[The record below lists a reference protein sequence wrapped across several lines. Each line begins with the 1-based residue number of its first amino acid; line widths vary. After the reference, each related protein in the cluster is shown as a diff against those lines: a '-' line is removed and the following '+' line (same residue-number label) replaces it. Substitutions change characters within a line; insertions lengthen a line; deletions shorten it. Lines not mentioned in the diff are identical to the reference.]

1 MRYFFA
7 DTSGWGNLI
16 NAREP
21 FHAQAAQL
29 YRERRAQGYT
39 VLTSSYILSELISL
53 MTSPLRIPRATT
65 INFIDSLKAS
75 AYVEVVHVDE
85 TLEMAAWQLLK
96 QRPDKLWSLVDC
108 VSFVLMQQRGIGEAL
123 TTDHNFEQA
132 GFTRLLK

>member
-21 FHAQAAQL
+21 FHARAAQL

-65 INFIDSLKAS
+65 INFIDSLKTS

-85 TLEMAAWQLLK
+85 TLDMAAWQLLK

-108 VSFVLMQQRGIGEAL
+108 VSFVLMQQRGIDEAL